1 MNMIL
6 ELEESIKTEVI
17 QEHNLSSI
25 PRWNPKPGSVL
36 IASHTNT
43 EERERQFIQTIGSG
57 NWLYLES
64 NEFRFNK
71 ENLLLESIFVKP
83 SEENI
88 ESNLVIEEWLNKKP
102 VQGTL
107 RLLSPQSFK
116 CESDDYRWMSSDGKL
131 LAAIHDVDWIES
143 HDKFRLRVAQ
153 DFDLLFAEQKWCGY
167 MLSNPARYLAQPNP
181 AADSDPELPLLAFE
195 YVSLICEPNI
205 DYLYD
210 EEPEFLQKILD
221 LRNQINL
228 ECGAIDHRRV
238 LYDCLSEIVEY
249 FYGTAALAK

>member
-1 MNMIL
+1 MFLQI
-6 ELEESIKTEVI
+6 EESIKTEVI
-17 QEHNLSSI
+17 QEHHLSSI
-25 PRWNPKPGSVL
+25 PRWDPKPGSIL

-88 ESNLVIEEWLNKKP
+88 ESDLVIEEWLDLKP

-116 CESDDYRWMSSDGKL
+116 CESDNLRWMSPDGKL
-131 LAAIHDVDWIES
+131 LAAIFEADWVES
-143 HDKFRLRVAQ
+143 DDKFRLRVAQ
-153 DFDLLFAEQKWCGY
+153 DFDLLFAEQKWSGY
-167 MLSNPARYLAQPNP
+167 MLSNPARYLAEPNSP
-181 AADSDPELPLLAFE
+181 ADSDTELPLLAFE

-205 DYLYD
+205 DDLYD
-210 EEPEFLQKILD
+210 EEPEFLQKILK
-221 LRNQINL
+221 LRNKINL
-228 ECGAIDHRRV
+228 KDGAVEHRRV
-238 LYDCLSEIVEY
+238 LYDCLNEIIEY
-249 FYGTAALAK
+249 FYGAAALNK